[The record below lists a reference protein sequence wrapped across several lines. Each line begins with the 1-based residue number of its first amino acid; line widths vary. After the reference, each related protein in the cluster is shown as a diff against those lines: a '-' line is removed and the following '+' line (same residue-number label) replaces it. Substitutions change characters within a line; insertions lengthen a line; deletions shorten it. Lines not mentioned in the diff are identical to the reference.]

1 MKTGFD
7 SRQCATSIPRYPSCW
22 GTKEVNINTLL
33 IPYKPRRLSCFRLT
47 LILFV
52 KFLSVCGIG
61 ILFLFVCFATQ
72 KLTGRIW
79 EGDLLFLFP
88 LLFVIYY

>member
-7 SRQCATSIPRYPSCW
+7 SRQCATSIPGHPSCW

-33 IPYKPRRLSCFRLT
+33 IPYKPRRLSCVRLT
-47 LILFV
+47 LNLFV
-52 KFLSVCGIG
+52 KFLSMCGIG

-79 EGDLLFLFP
+79 EGDLFFFP